1 MLTAE
6 GNGVQLFC
14 DEPGCDKTLDGV
26 DVASLFARA
35 RAANWHLFDGHS
47 ITGKPLTV
55 HLCPISVGKTSNP
68 GRKSGPLPEDQFL
81 F

>member
-6 GNGVQLFC
+6 GNGVQLSC
-14 DEPGCDKTLDGV
+14 DDPECVTVLDGV
-26 DVASLFARA
+26 DVVSLLARA

-47 ITGKPLTV
+47 VTGKHLVV
-55 HLCPISVGKTSNP
+55 HLCAASVGKTSNP
-68 GRKSGPLPEDQFL
+68 GRKAGPLPEDQPL